1 LISPSAYLD
10 TNLLLFARDQLSPK
24 YRSASTCLA
33 ELIRG
38 GAELYVSQLVFDE
51 MWWQLFRASFRLA
64 WNRELTGNDYKRDTS
79 IWRDNWPRIRQI
91 TNEILEWQGIRTL
104 ASTSS
109 VDLVKDAAALLDEN
123 ALSPRDAFH
132 LALVLRHSIAS
143 LVTADPDFDRV
154 TLPRGKSLTIIR
166 F

>member
-1 LISPSAYLD
+1 MPISVLRFRPGLLIPPSAYLD

-79 IWRDNWPRIRQI
+79 IWRDNWTRIRQI
-91 TNEILEWQGIRTL
+91 
-104 ASTSS
+104 SS
-109 VDLVKDAAALLDEN
+109 GRGFAPWHLRP
-123 ALSPRDAFH
+123 LSI
-132 LALVLRHSIAS
+132 S
-143 LVTADPDFDRV
+143 
-154 TLPRGKSLTIIR
+154 
-166 F
+166 